1 MQNSICCNRSVLRA
15 SYNCV
20 FNLYVHCRLMGSLN
34 ELSYASH
41 HISNSKWSYAMHA
54 AIQCVVIYW
63 WSSQNNITIG
73 RCRPILQHGYF
84 KTNSRLNDVICLCI
98 MWCYYSNHPCFS
110 KMTNCAQPR
119 HHTVLSERTI
129 LSVTNIWFF
138 MSLKPQLTY
147 RVIRWIWL
155 HTNLLW
161 LSNKVCDNALW
172 SCRRQKQ

>member
-1 MQNSICCNRSVLRA
+1 MQRQSYHQPPHPPQYKLVLLIMQNNPHLLVLRAAITRTPQWHGWKSCVHSARQYSLMQNSICCNRSVLRA

-73 RCRPILQHGYF
+73 RCRSILQHGYF
-84 KTNSRLNDVICLCI
+84 KTNSKRC
-98 MWCYYSNHPCFS
+98 H
-110 KMTNCAQPR
+110 
-119 HHTVLSERTI
+119 
-129 LSVTNIWFF
+129 
-138 MSLKPQLTY
+138 MSLY
-147 RVIRWIWL
+147 NVI
-155 HTNLLW
+155 LL
-161 LSNKVCDNALW
+161 
-172 SCRRQKQ
+172 